1 MNFARWSPL
10 LQLLGTS
17 RLDRR
22 IAWMLGISAIANAGL
37 LATINAAAD
46 NAANSEANTR
56 ALVLFAIVLLIFAR
70 AQRYV
75 LLTSI
80 NEVERILDHIRVRI
94 GRLVARSDLRRL
106 ELVGRAQIYGSLH
119 RETVT
124 ISQAASTLVVACQS
138 GLMVVFSLA
147 YLGWLSR
154 GALVLMVIAIIVSI
168 RLFTKRL
175 AESSRLVHEAQRTEN
190 EFFDAFTHML
200 DGFKEVKLNR
210 ARSHALSD
218 HLSGISRR
226 LRDVKVKS
234 AVSFALQ
241 FLNGQLSLYLLLAAV
256 VFVLPRF
263 AAEYTDVI
271 TKATAS
277 ILFIV
282 GPLTNL
288 FSTMP
293 YFSAANVAAE
303 SIVALERQLEEV
315 AETIENERDPETVVA
330 APPELE
336 MRGVRF
342 SYRDNAG
349 QPVFTV
355 GPIDLKVPPGQV
367 LFIVGGNGSG
377 KSTFLKLLTG
387 LYPPQEGSIVMN
399 GVELSASTATWYRSA
414 FSGVLSDYHLFD
426 RLYGLEAIDRE
437 RVADMLR
444 MFEIES
450 KTQLVDD
457 KFTTLELSAGQKKR
471 LALAVALLE
480 KRPILVLDEWAA
492 DQDPEFR
499 RYFYETLLP
508 RLRDEGRTIVA
519 ATHDDRYFSVAD
531 RVLKMED
538 GRFSEMPASSAATRT
553 EL

>member
-10 LQLLGTS
+10 LQLLGAS

-22 IAWMLGISAIANAGL
+22 IIWVLGISALSNAGL
-37 LATINAAAD
+37 LATINNAAD
-46 NAANSEANTR
+46 NAANSAANGR
-56 ALVLFAIVLLIFAR
+56 DLAIFAIIFLIFIR

-80 NEVERILDHIRVRI
+80 TEVERILDLIRVRI
-94 GRLVARSDLRRL
+94 GRLVTRSDLRRL

-138 GLMVVFSLA
+138 GLMVVFSLL
-147 YLGWLSR
+147 YLGYLSR

-175 AESSRLVHEAQRTEN
+175 AESSRLMHEAQRTEN
-190 EFFDAFTHML
+190 DFFDAFTQML

-210 ARSHALSD
+210 ERARSLTG
-218 HLSGISRR
+218 HLGSISRK
-226 LRDVKVKS
+226 LREVKVKS

-303 SIVALERQLEEV
+303 SIVALEKQLEE
-315 AETIENERDPETVVA
+315 ATEDGDANEREPEPA
-330 APPELE
+330 SASPAIE

-342 SYRDNAG
+342 SYRDHAG
-349 QPVFTV
+349 QPDFTV
-355 GPIDLKVPPGQV
+355 GPVDLKVTPGEV

-387 LYPPQEGSIVMN
+387 LYPTQEGVIAMN
-399 GVELSASTATWYRSA
+399 GVELNASTATWYRAA
-414 FSGVLSDYHLFD
+414 FAGVLSDYHLFD
-426 RLYGLEAIDRE
+426 L
-437 RVADMLR
+437 
-444 MFEIES
+444 ES
-450 KTQLVDD
+450 KTELVDD
-457 KFTTLELSAGQKKR
+457 RFTTTDLSAGQKKR
-471 LALAVALLE
+471 LALIVALLE
-480 KRPILVLDEWAA
+480 DRPVLVLDEWAA

-499 RYFYETLLP
+499 RYFYQTLVP
-508 RLRDEGRTIVA
+508 RLKAEGRTIIA

-531 RVLKMED
+531 RVMKMED
-538 GRFSEMPASSAATRT
+538 GRFT
-553 EL
+553 ELQA